1 MRRMDP
7 RIRAARAALAA
18 YDRVKKTSSA
28 QSTDE
33 SVCDLLTDLRH
44 YCAKH
49 GIDIE
54 QAIERS
60 LGHFGPSVRTIPPA
74 LPDPQATDRAKLV
87 HYPGEGGC
95 IRFRPARTCPL
106 PFEIACEADS
116 PE

>member
-1 MRRMDP
+1 MKRMDP

-18 YDRVKKTSSA
+18 YDRSKKTSSA
-28 QSTDE
+28 QSTHE

-60 LGHFGPSVRTIPPA
+60 LGHFEAERQDDASG
-74 LPDPQATDRAKLV
+74 L
-87 HYPGEGGC
+87 
-95 IRFRPARTCPL
+95 ARTSS
-106 PFEIACEADS
+106 D
-116 PE
+116 